1 MINSLVVAT
10 LATVISVG
18 LGALGAYAIARI
30 RTGEKLFMPLLF
42 VQRMA
47 PAVALLIPLFI
58 LAANVGALNTLW
70 GLALAHVSFS
80 LPTAV
85 WLMIGF
91 FRELPQSI
99 EEAALID
106 GCSRWQALLRVVL
119 PLTAPGLAATA
130 ILTAI
135 GSWNE
140 FFFAV
145 VFTNTP
151 QAQTLPVA
159 LSNLVIPIIE
169 TRWGPMASAGVLT
182 VLPVFIFALLVQRH
196 LVSGLTGGAVKG

>member
-1 MINSLVVAT
+1 MVVPTVSPKATCRTPASREILAPYSTRVST
-10 LATVISVG
+10 LATPISVG

-58 LAANVGALNTLW
+58 LAANIGALNTLW

-99 EEAALID
+99 EAAALID
-106 GCSRWQALLRVVL
+106 GCSRWQALWRVVS
-119 PLTAPGLAATA
+119 PLTAPELAATA

-135 GSWNE
+135 GS
-140 FFFAV
+140 
-145 VFTNTP
+145 
-151 QAQTLPVA
+151 
-159 LSNLVIPIIE
+159 
-169 TRWGPMASAGVLT
+169 
-182 VLPVFIFALLVQRH
+182 
-196 LVSGLTGGAVKG
+196 